1 MVPRS
6 KQTIVY
12 GAQEIESERMWA
24 QIPGSIAEWKEPLG
38 STVNRVA
45 LDSVNVPV
53 FYLDNNE
60 PLYIF
65 FSLFLMKCSYVHK
78 AQNVS
83 CWILQEKKKTIS
95 KRSSGSS
102 FKTWRRGK
110 ESVEFLLP
118 TDTYKH
124 GNASISGEVFFL
136 TAPALE
142 RVLEWNYIR
151 TASVRKQ

>member
-83 CWILQEKKKTIS
+83 CWILQEKKK
-95 KRSSGSS
+95 KRFLNGA
-102 FKTWRRGK
+102 RVLPLRHGAEGK
-110 ESVEFLLP
+110 NLWNFCYQQTHINTEMPQFQAKYFFLLLQRW
-118 TDTYKH
+118 K
-124 GNASISGEVFFL
+124 EC
-136 TAPALE
+136 
-142 RVLEWNYIR
+142 WNETI
-151 TASVRKQ
+151 